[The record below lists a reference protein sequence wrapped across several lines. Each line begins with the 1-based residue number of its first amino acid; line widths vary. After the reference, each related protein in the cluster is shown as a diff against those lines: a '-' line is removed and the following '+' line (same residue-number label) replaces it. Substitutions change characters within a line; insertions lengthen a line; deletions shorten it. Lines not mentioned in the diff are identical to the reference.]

1 MICVYDWTKQNDYNN
16 TFGAAVLAPGSC
28 ITRQIGGGGYTLK
41 MTHPVDKEG
50 KYKLLV
56 NGNIIKAPVPE
67 EEIENAYAGRDMW
80 IYYTAGETA
89 LRDDPSEPR
98 SVSYDEWNGSNIYVV
113 GSKVTFS
120 RKNWQCSY
128 FDDSSGQRFIPPDDS
143 PWWREIPGKT
153 GGGTVVA
160 SLPAGTKLIWI
171 SGAYEDTWWKM
182 CTFGGVEG
190 WIKQSDLTGEEHRE
204 QQSIQPIRITEQL
217 FRIKHITDQTEHEIS
232 IEAEHVS
239 YDANGALI
247 RKAEITNANPA
258 TAIWMMQEGMYEPYT
273 DGQICTNMADT
284 DAGTYNQ
291 TIKGKSLIWALLDPS
306 SGIVAKFDA
315 ALKRNNWDIYILK
328 KLDTDRGFY
337 IRYGVNAK
345 GIHWD
350 RDASE
355 VITRIVPVAKDENGN
370 DFYLEN
376 LYVDST
382 LINAYPK
389 IRMQQLNVSGQVGKD
404 DGSGTDTAWTE
415 ATLRAEM
422 AAKAQEKFDNEK
434 VDQEKVTVT
443 VDLIMLGDTAEYPE
457 VKRLEQVAMYDI
469 VHAVNSR
476 IGLDVVLRVT
486 EIECDAIRKR
496 ITGIKMSN
504 IPGNARRS
512 VAGYMMTDQSVTG
525 EKIANQTMAEIVD
538 AAADRAIRILG

>member
-1 MICVYDWTKQNDYNN
+1 MICVYDWTQQNDYN
-16 TFGAAVLAPGSC
+16 TFGAAVLNPGSG
-28 ITRQIGGGGYTLK
+28 IIRQIGGGGYTLK
-41 MTHPVDKEG
+41 MTHPVDREG

-89 LRDDPSEPR
+89 LKDDPSDPR

-247 RKAEITNANPA
+247 QKAEITKANPA
-258 TAIWMMQEGMYEPYT
+258 KAIWMMQEGMYEPYT
-273 DGQICTNMADT
+273 DGQICTNLADT
-284 DAGTYNQ
+284 EAGTYSQ

-355 VITRIVPVAKDENGN
+355 VVTRIAPVARDENGN

-376 LYVDST
+376 LYVDSP

-443 VDLIMLGDTAEYPE
+443 VDFIMLGDTAEYPE

-476 IGLDVVLRVT
+476 IGLDVTLRVT
-486 EIECDAIRKR
+486 EIEWDAIRKR
-496 ITGIKMSN
+496 ITGLKLSN

-538 AAADRAIRILG
+538 AAADRAIRILA

>member
-1 MICVYDWTKQNDYNN
+1 MICVYDWTQQNDYN
-16 TFGAAVLAPGSC
+16 TFGAAVLNPGSC
-28 ITRQIGGGGYTLK
+28 IIRQIGGGGYTLK
-41 MTHPVDKEG
+41 MTYPVDREG

-89 LRDDPSEPR
+89 LKDDPSDPR
-98 SVSYDEWNGSNIYVV
+98 SISYDEWNGSNIYVV
-113 GSKVTFS
+113 GSKTTFS

-247 RKAEITNANPA
+247 QKAEITKANPA

-273 DGQICTNMADT
+273 DGQICTNLADT
-284 DAGTYNQ
+284 EAGTYNQ

-355 VITRIVPVAKDENGN
+355 AVTRIIPVAKDENGN

-376 LYVDST
+376 LYVDSP

-443 VDLIMLGDTAEYPE
+443 VDFIMLGDTAEYPE

-476 IGLDVVLRVT
+476 IGLDVTLRVT
-486 EIECDAIRKR
+486 EIEWDAIRKR

>member
-1 MICVYDWTKQNDYNN
+1 MICVYDWTQQNDYN
-16 TFGAAVLAPGSC
+16 TLGAAVLNPGSC
-28 ITRQIGGGGYTLK
+28 ITRQIGGGGYSLK

-113 GSKVTFS
+113 GSKTTFS

-182 CTFGGVEG
+182 STFGGVEG

-247 RKAEITNANPA
+247 QKAEITNANPA

-273 DGQICTNMADT
+273 DGQICTNLADT
-284 DAGTYNQ
+284 DAGTYSQ

-355 VITRIVPVAKDENGN
+355 VVTRIIPVAKDGNGN

-376 LYVDST
+376 LYVDSP

-404 DGSGTDTAWTE
+404 DGSGTGTAWTE
-415 ATLRAEM
+415 TTLRAEM

-443 VDLIMLGDTAEYPE
+443 VDLIMLGDTEEYPE

-476 IGLDVVLRVT
+476 IGLDVALRVT
-486 EIECDAIRKR
+486 EIEGDAIRRR
-496 ITGIKMSN
+496 ITGIKLSN
-504 IPGNARRS
+504 IADQARKS
-512 VAGYMMTDQSVTG
+512 VAGYMMTDQSVT
-525 EKIANQTMAEIVD
+525 ENKIAMQTMTDIVE

>member
-1 MICVYDWTKQNDYNN
+1 MICVYDWTQQNDYN
-16 TFGAAVLAPGSC
+16 TFGAAVLNPSSC

-41 MTHPVDKEG
+41 MTHPVDREG

-67 EEIENAYAGRDMW
+67 EEIESAYAGRDMW

-89 LRDDPSEPR
+89 LRDDPSEPHD
-98 SVSYDEWNGSNIYVV
+98 VNYNAWDATTDYVV
-113 GSKVTFS
+113 GSRVTYYGKAY
-120 RKNWQCSY
+120 RCTY
-128 FDDSSGQRFIPPDDS
+128 FDMSSGQRNVPPNNS
-143 PWWREIPGKT
+143 PWWKQIPGKT

-171 SGAYEDTWWKM
+171 SGQYTDTWWKM
-182 CTFGGVEG
+182 STFGGVEG
-190 WIKQSDLTGEEHRE
+190 WIKQSDLTGEEHKE

-247 RKAEITNANPA
+247 RQAEITKASPA

-273 DGQICTNMADT
+273 DGQICTNLADT
-284 DAGTYNQ
+284 DAGTYSQ

-328 KLDTDRGFY
+328 KLDTDRGFN

-350 RDASE
+350 RDESE
-355 VITRIVPVAKDENGN
+355 VITRIVPVARDENGN
-370 DFYLEN
+370 DFYLEDI
-376 LYVDST
+376 YVDSP

-443 VDLIMLGDTAEYPE
+443 VDFIMLGDTAEYPE

-476 IGLDVVLRVT
+476 IGLDVALRVT
-486 EIECDAIRKR
+486 EIEWDAIRKR
-496 ITGIKMSN
+496 ITGIKLSN

-538 AAADRAIRILG
+538 AAADRAIRILR

>member
-1 MICVYDWTKQNDYNN
+1 MICVYDWTQQNDYN
-16 TFGAAVLAPGSC
+16 TFGAAVLNPGSC
-28 ITRQIGGGGYTLK
+28 ITRQIGGGGYSLK

-89 LRDDPSEPR
+89 LRETASDPQTITYGQWSPDLG
-98 SVSYDEWNGSNIYVV
+98 VGDKCTYNGRNYVC
-113 GSKVTFS
+113 T
-120 RKNWQCSY
+120 Y
-128 FDDSSGQRFIPPDDS
+128 FDQRSSTRYTTPDLS
-143 PWWREIPGKT
+143 PWWRQIPSQT
-153 GGGTVVA
+153 SGGTVVA

-171 SGAYEDTWWKM
+171 SGAYEDAWWKM
-182 CTFGGVEG
+182 STFGGVEG

-232 IEAEHVS
+232 VEAEHVS

-247 RKAEITNANPA
+247 QKAEITKASPA

-273 DGQICTNMADT
+273 DGQICTNLADT
-284 DAGTYNQ
+284 DAGTYSQ

-315 ALKRNNWDIYILK
+315 ALKRNNWDFYILK

-355 VITRIVPVAKDENGN
+355 VITRIIPVAKDENGN

-376 LYVDST
+376 LYVDSP

-443 VDLIMLGDTAEYPE
+443 VDLIMMGDTAEYPE

-476 IGLDVVLRVT
+476 IGLDVALRVT
-486 EIECDAIRKR
+486 EIEWDAIRRR
-496 ITGIKMSN
+496 IRGIKMSN
-504 IPGNARRS
+504 IPENARKS
-512 VAGYMMTDQSVTG
+512 VTGYMMTDQSVTG
-525 EKIANQTMAEIVD
+525 DKISNQTMAEIVD